1 MALETATDGITAN
14 VVCPATVATPMVLND
29 YSFRI
34 FRPDLPHPTA
44 DDAMQR
50 HERLSPMRVPWLEP
64 EDVTRAVMYLVTD
77 RGCTT
82 GSVLE
87 VNLGTSAS
95 RT

>member
-1 MALETATDGITAN
+1 
-14 VVCPATVATPMVLND
+14 
-29 YSFRI
+29 
-34 FRPDLPHPTA
+34 
-44 DDAMQR
+44 
-50 HERLSPMRVPWLEP
+50 MRVAWLEP